1 MEHPDLG
8 ILRFSARILST
19 RVWKRR
25 IVFWLGALTVG
36 LAAIVFADLSDLA
49 QAVSLRFFAL
59 AWWLPLV
66 ATPLGFLLCAWLTQT
81 IAPAASGSG
90 IPQAMAARS
99 WRSPRTRTALL
110 GPKVFLSKIVITALA
125 LVVGA
130 SVGREGPTVQIGAG
144 LMLLVGRWGGIRRE
158 QGLIL
163 AGSAAGIAGAFNT
176 PLAGVVFAIEEMSRS
191 FEARTNGLVLYAV
204 IIAGL
209 ASLTLVGDYTYF
221 GTSHAT
227 VGGPRDWLTLA
238 VVGVAGG
245 LAGGVFGRAM
255 LEGTRLIGRWCRAA
269 PLPRRLLV
277 AGICGLVV
285 AAIGLFA
292 EGSTFGTGY
301 AQARAAVEGRTVIDG
316 FWVGKFL
323 ATLVTALSGIP
334 GGIFAPSLS
343 VGAGLGDWIGSFL
356 GGTAG
361 LAAVLGMAS
370 YFAGAVQS
378 PMTAFVIIMEM
389 TNNQSNLVPLM
400 LASILGYAVSRW
412 VAPEP
417 LYHGLSLAFAGRQP
431 PSGPEPTR

>member
-1 MEHPDLG
+1 
-8 ILRFSARILST
+8 
-19 RVWKRR
+19 
-25 IVFWLGALTVG
+25 
-36 LAAIVFADLSDLA
+36 
-49 QAVSLRFFAL
+49 
-59 AWWLPLV
+59 
-66 ATPLGFLLCAWLTQT
+66 
-81 IAPAASGSG
+81 
-90 IPQAMAARS
+90 
-99 WRSPRTRTALL
+99 
-110 GPKVFLSKIVITALA
+110 VFLSKIAITTLG

-144 LMLLVGRWGGIRRE
+144 LMLLFGRWGGIRRE

-209 ASLTLVGDYTYF
+209 ASLSLVGDYTYF
-221 GTSHAT
+221 GTTHVT
-227 VGGPRDWLTLA
+227 VGGPRDWLTLV
-238 VVGVAGG
+238 VVGVVGG
-245 LAGGVFGRAM
+245 LAGGAFGRGM
-255 LEGTRLIGRWCRAA
+255 LEGSRAIGKWCRAA

-285 AAIGLFA
+285 AAIGVFA

-301 AQARAAVEGRTVIDG
+301 EQARAAIEGQPVVDG
-316 FWVGKFL
+316 FWIGKFA

-343 VGAGLGDWIGSFL
+343 VGAGLGDWIGGFL

-400 LASILGYAVSRW
+400 LASIIGYAVSRW

-417 LYHGLSLAFAGRQP
+417 LYHGLSLAFAGKP
-431 PSGPEPTR
+431 AAGTPKPAV